1 MSVSDTGRGIYDAR
15 QYRCEERW
23 IRWTD
28 GRRRAVGYVFPAAL
42 ISMLF
47 ILRIVSARTGLPER
61 LNGVRAVPENDIFDD
76 EDV

>member
-15 QYRCEERW
+15 QYRCEER
-23 IRWTD
+23 R
-28 GRRRAVGYVFPAAL
+28 GKGYF
-42 ISMLF
+42 
-47 ILRIVSARTGLPER
+47 SARTGLPER